1 MKKRILIID
10 DDLDMCVLLSKFLIK
25 KGFEAEVAHN
35 ASKGIAKFTESH
47 FDIVL
52 CDFRLGDKDGKDV
65 LVKIKEHNPHTIV
78 IIITG
83 YSDIKTAVDV
93 IKLGA
98 FDYITKPLIPDEV
111 VSVIEQALAKSN
123 NGTVTEA
130 AGQATSNNTTAAPS
144 NAPAVAKRR
153 SYMTSGSNGE
163 FLIGQDGQTAQL
175 YKQIEIVAA
184 TNYSIILYGE
194 SGTGKEVIAK
204 TIHDYSNRKNK
215 PFVAMDCGTLS
226 KELAGSELFGH
237 VKGAFTGAITDKEGH
252 FELANGGT
260 LFLDEVTNLS
270 YEIQAAL
277 LRVIQERKFK
287 RVGGTKEMDVD
298 VRIIVAS
305 NENLQDAYRK
315 GKFREDLY
323 HRFNEF
329 SINLPPLR
337 ARKEDIPLFADFFLD
352 KTNKELGKEIEGFD
366 DDVREMFLHYSW
378 PGNLREFRNVVR
390 RAVLLTPSGKISSK
404 VLPWEITNAYT
415 QTSNNT
421 STAQEL
427 TTSTAPVKELDLK
440 DAAAK
445 AEYDTI
451 MNVLKDVNFNKTKA
465 AEILKIDRKTL
476 YNKIKIYESL

>member
-10 DDLDMCVLLSKFLIK
+10 DDLDMCLLLTKFLVK
-25 KGFEAEVAHN
+25 KGYEAEAAHN
-35 ASKGIAKFTESH
+35 AAKGLAKFSESYY
-47 FDIVL
+47 DIVL

-65 LVKIKEHNPHTIV
+65 LLKIKELKPQTIV

-111 VSVIEQALAKSN
+111 VNVIQNALNKPSSVPSQVSEETKHKKSY
-123 NGTVTEA
+123 V
-130 AGQATSNNTTAAPS
+130 
-144 NAPAVAKRR
+144 V
-153 SYMTSGSNGE
+153 SGDQE
-163 FLIGQDGQTAQL
+163 FLVGQDGETAQL

-194 SGTGKEVIAK
+194 SGTGKELIAK
-204 TIHDYSNRKNK
+204 TIHEYSKRKNM

-226 KELAGSELFGH
+226 RELAGSELFGH
-237 VKGAFTGAITDKEGH
+237 VKGAFTGAIADKEGH

-260 LFLDEVTNLS
+260 LFLDEVINLS

-337 ARKEDIPLFADFFLD
+337 NRKFDIPLFADFFLD
-352 KTNKELGKEIEGFD
+352 KTNRELNKNVEGYE
-366 DDVREMFLHYSW
+366 DDVKEMFLHYYW
-378 PGNLREFRNVVR
+378 PGNLREFHNVVR
-390 RAVLLTPSGKISSK
+390 RAVLLTPSGKINAK
-404 VLPWEITNAYT
+404 VLPWEIVNA
-415 QTSNNT
+415 SANPHVEE
-421 STAQEL
+421 STTKHEVIA
-427 TTSTAPVKELDLK
+427 KDLDLK

-476 YNKIKIYESL
+476 YNKIKIYQTL

>member
-1 MKKRILIID
+1 MNKKILIID
-10 DDLDMCVLLSKFLIK
+10 DDFDMCTLLSRFLDK
-25 KGFEAEVAHN
+25 KGYNTEVAHN
-35 ASKGIAKFTESH
+35 ASKGLAKFNEFH

-52 CDFRLGDKDGKDV
+52 CDFRLGDKDGKEV
-65 LVKIKEHNPHTIV
+65 LLKIKEAKPKTIV

-111 VSVIEQALAKSN
+111 INVIEKAMAAPVSQQASTSPKVSSQLPSKKKIYELSSN
-123 NGTVTEA
+123 NE
-130 AGQATSNNTTAAPS
+130 
-144 NAPAVAKRR
+144 
-153 SYMTSGSNGE
+153 Y
-163 FLIGQDGQTAQL
+163 LIGQDNETARI
-175 YKQIEIVAA
+175 YRQIEMVAP
-184 TNYSIILYGE
+184 TNYSVILYGE

-204 TIHDYSNRKNK
+204 TIHEASTRKGK
-215 PFVAMDCGTLS
+215 PFIAMDCGTLS
-226 KELAGSELFGH
+226 KELSGSELFGH
-237 VKGAFTGAITDKEGH
+237 VKGAFTGAVTDKEGH

-260 LFLDEVTNLS
+260 LFLDEVSNLPKDV
-270 YEIQAAL
+270 QASL
-277 LRVIQERKFK
+277 LRVIQERKYK

-305 NENLQDAYRK
+305 NENLQEAYQR

-337 ARKEDIPLFADFFLD
+337 KRKSDIPLFAQFFLD
-352 KTNKELGKEIEGFD
+352 RTNNELEKDIEGYEE
-366 DDVREMFLHYSW
+366 DVEQMFLNYAW

-390 RAVLLTPSGKISSK
+390 RAVLLTPSGKINSK
-404 VLPWEITNAYT
+404 VLPWEITQSPMQNEF
-415 QTSNNT
+415 QNNGV
-421 STAQEL
+421 SSHSFVQSAG
-427 TTSTAPVKELDLK
+427 VKEVDLK

-445 AEYDTI
+445 AEYETI
-451 MNVLKDVNFNKTKA
+451 MNVLKEVNFNKTKA

>member
-1 MKKRILIID
+1 MKKKILIID
-10 DDLDMCVLLSKFLIK
+10 DDLDMCSLLSRFLNK
-25 KGFEAEVAHN
+25 KGFETEMAHN
-35 ASKGIAKFTESH
+35 GARGLAKFTEQH

-65 LVKIKEHNPHTIV
+65 LLRIKEANSQTIV

-111 VSVIEQALAKSN
+111 INVIEKAMATPS
-123 NGTVTEA
+123 TELI
-130 AGQATSNNTTAAPS
+130 TPSVAAPVQK
-144 NAPAVAKRR
+144 NKRAYTI
-153 SYMTSGSNGE
+153 SANKE
-163 FLIGQDGQTAQL
+163 FLVGQDGETARVYQ
-175 YKQIEIVAA
+175 QIEIVAG

-204 TIHDYSNRKNK
+204 TIHETSNRRGK

-226 KELAGSELFGH
+226 KELSGSELFGH

-260 LFLDEVTNLS
+260 LFLDEVANLS
-270 YEIQAAL
+270 PDVQAAL

-305 NENLQDAYRK
+305 NENLQDAYKR

-337 ARKEDIPLFADFFLD
+337 ERKNDIPLFADFFLD
-352 KTNKELGKEIEGFD
+352 KTNLELGKIILGYE
-366 DDVREMFLHYSW
+366 DDVMDMFISYSW

-390 RAVLLTPSGKISSK
+390 RAVLLTPSGKINSK
-404 VLPWEITNAYT
+404 VLPWEITNADR
-415 QTSNNT
+415 
-421 STAQEL
+421 
-427 TTSTAPVKELDLK
+427 PVYNHYQNPTPASSHKSEGGFTKDIDLK

-445 AEYDTI
+445 AEYDAI
-451 MNVLKDVNFNKTKA
+451 MNVLKEVNFNKTRA

-476 YNKIKIYESL
+476 YNKIKIYQSL